1 MNQFEYDQP
10 FELFDTGRVV
20 TISLTTAALANVLWD
35 ESPGYDFLRI
45 WNKELTPDEIKARNF
60 VVGMLHRYLEMCEA
74 TGVND
79 SMERVLS
86 SGVKPFRPAVF
97 GKTI

>member
-1 MNQFEYDQP
+1 MNQFKYDQP
-10 FELFDTGRVV
+10 FELFDTGRVM

-35 ESPGYDFLRI
+35 ESPGEDFLRI
-45 WNKELTPDEIKARNF
+45 GNEELTPDEIKVRDF
-60 VVGMLHRYLEMCEA
+60 VIGMLHWYHEMCEA
-74 TGVND
+74 TGVDD

-97 GKTI
+97 GKKI